1 MSRDFSTRFTEE
13 VYATKEE
20 VKKAFSMSNIDSI
33 WEKINQYRSYYKKEL
48 ELFTIE
54 KKQFSICLTSSI
66 INKVTALERKLTRL
80 MISLERMSHE

>member
-33 WEKINQYRSYYKKEL
+33 WERSEIKPMVNQVEFHPGYLQMDTVNYSKEKGML
-48 ELFTIE
+48 VQSFFPLANRF
-54 KKQFSICLTSSI
+54 
-66 INKVTALERKLTRL
+66 
-80 MISLERMSHE
+80 